1 MYIWKRILKNP
12 LLVICSVI
20 TILIILA
27 GIFAPW
33 VAPHDPL
40 ETNMEL
46 RYASFSREYPLGND
60 YLGRC
65 ILSRIIYAIRP
76 SFLTVLGVLV
86 ITVLIGCVLGMA
98 AGYFGGRVDAVI
110 MRVCD
115 VFMALPSEVFI
126 LAFVGIL
133 GVGLKNIL
141 LAYVVL
147 KWASFARLIRTSVQ
161 NYKSKNY
168 VMYSRAAGG
177 SSLHV
182 ILKHILPSAL
192 SEIIVISI
200 SSVSGMI
207 LMVSSMSYLGLGIQP
222 PSPEWG
228 SMLFEAKSVMFQHP
242 EQMLIPGVIIVII
255 SLNSVFIGDGLR
267 DVLDPKHTA
276 GQRGM

>member
-27 GIFAPW
+27 GIIAPW

-242 EQMLIPGVIIVII
+242 EQMLIPGLIIVII

>member
-228 SMLFEAKSVMFQHP
+228 SMLYEAKSVMFQHP
-242 EQMLIPGVIIVII
+242 EQMLIPGLIIVII

>member
-12 LLVICSVI
+12 LLVICSLV

-27 GIFAPW
+27 GILAP
-33 VAPHDPL
+33 VIAPHDPL
-40 ETNMEL
+40 EANMQN
-46 RYASFSREYPLGND
+46 RYASFSREYPLGCD

-65 ILSRIIYAIRP
+65 ILSRILYAIRP
-76 SFLTVLGVLV
+76 SFLTVLGVLIV
-86 ITVLIGCVLGMA
+86 TVLIGCVLGMT

-200 SSVSGMI
+200 SSISSMI

-228 SMLFEAKSVMFQHP
+228 SMLYEAKSVMFQHP
-242 EQMLIPGVIIVII
+242 EQMLIPGLIIVII

>member
-12 LLVICSVI
+12 LLIISSLI

-27 GIFAPW
+27 GIFAPYI
-33 VAPHDPL
+33 APHDPL
-40 ETNMEL
+40 QADITR
-46 RYASFSREYPLGND
+46 RYASFSWEYPLGND

-65 ILSRIIYAIRP
+65 ILSRILYAIRP
-76 SFLTVLGVLV
+76 SFLTVLGVLA
-86 ITVLIGCVLGMA
+86 ITVFIGCVLGMA
-98 AGYFGGRVDAVI
+98 AGYFGGHTDAII
-110 MRVCD
+110 MRICD

-161 NYKSKNY
+161 NYKNMNY
-168 VMYSRAAGG
+168 VMYSRATGW

-200 SSVSGMI
+200 SSVSSMI

-228 SMLFEAKSVMFQHP
+228 SMLYEAKSVMFQHP
-242 EQMLIPGVIIVII
+242 EQMLIPGFIIVII

-267 DVLDPKHTA
+267 DVLDPKHQS
-276 GQRGM
+276 GQRGI

>member
-12 LLVICSVI
+12 LLVICSAV

-27 GIFAPW
+27 GILAP
-33 VAPHDPL
+33 VIAPHDPL
-40 ETNMEL
+40 QANMEN
-46 RYASFSREYPLGND
+46 RYAAFSREYPLGCD

-65 ILSRIIYAIRP
+65 ILSRILYAIRP
-76 SFLTVLGVLV
+76 SFLTVLGVLIV
-86 ITVLIGCVLGMA
+86 TVLIGCVLGMT

-200 SSVSGMI
+200 SSISSMI

-228 SMLFEAKSVMFQHP
+228 SMLYEAKSVMFQHP
-242 EQMLIPGVIIVII
+242 GQMLIPGLIIVII

>member
-27 GIFAPW
+27 GIFAPYI
-33 VAPHDPL
+33 APHDPL
-40 ETNMEL
+40 QANMEY
-46 RYASFSREYPLGND
+46 RYAPFSREYPLGGD

-65 ILSRIIYAIRP
+65 ILSRMLYAIRP

-86 ITVLIGCVLGMA
+86 ITVFIGCILGMA
-98 AGYFGGRVDAVI
+98 AGYFGGRTDAVI
-110 MRVCD
+110 MRICD

-161 NYKSKNY
+161 NYKNSNY
-168 VMYSRAAGG
+168 VMYSRAAGW
-177 SSLHV
+177 SDLHV
-182 ILKHILPSAL
+182 IVRHIVPSAL

-200 SSVSGMI
+200 SSISSMI

-228 SMLFEAKSVMFQHP
+228 SMLYEAKSVMFQHP
-242 EQMLIPGVIIVII
+242 EQMLIPGIIIVII

-267 DVLDPKHTA
+267 DVLDPKHHK

>member
-1 MYIWKRILKNP
+1 MYIFRRILKNP

-20 TILIILA
+20 TIVIIIA
-27 GIFAPW
+27 GIFAPY

-40 ETNMEL
+40 EVNMDL
-46 RYASFSREYPLGND
+46 RYASFSRQYPLGND

-65 ILSRIIYAIRP
+65 ILSRIIYAVRP

-86 ITVLIGCVLGMA
+86 ITVFIGCVLGLA
-98 AGYFGGRVDAVI
+98 AGYFGGRTDAVI

-115 VFMALPSEVFI
+115 VFMALPSEVFV

-133 GVGLKNIL
+133 GVGLRNIL

-161 NYKSKNY
+161 SYKSANY
-168 VMYSRAAGG
+168 VMYSRAAGW

-182 ILKHILPSAL
+182 IVKHILPSAL

-242 EQMLIPGVIIVII
+242 EQMLIPGIIIVII
-255 SLNSVFIGDGLR
+255 SLCSVFIGDGLR
-267 DVLDPKHTA
+267 DVLDPKHHT

>member
-12 LLVICSVI
+12 LLMICSVI

-27 GIFAPW
+27 GIFAPYI
-33 VAPHDPL
+33 APHDPL
-40 ETNMEL
+40 QANMEY
-46 RYASFSREYPLGND
+46 RYAPFSREYPLGD

-65 ILSRIIYAIRP
+65 ILSRMLYAIRP

-86 ITVLIGCVLGMA
+86 ITVFIGCILGMA
-98 AGYFGGRVDAVI
+98 AGYFGGRTDAVI
-110 MRVCD
+110 MRICD

-161 NYKSKNY
+161 NYKNSNY
-168 VMYSRAAGG
+168 VMYSRAAGW
-177 SSLHV
+177 SDLHV
-182 ILKHILPSAL
+182 IVRHILPSAL
-192 SEIIVISI
+192 SEIIVIS
-200 SSVSGMI
+200 
-207 LMVSSMSYLGLGIQP
+207 
-222 PSPEWG
+222 
-228 SMLFEAKSVMFQHP
+228 KSLSRNWTLYV
-242 EQMLIPGVIIVII
+242 MLIPGIIIVII

-267 DVLDPKHTA
+267 DVLDPKHHK

>member
-242 EQMLIPGVIIVII
+242 EQMLIPGLIIVII